1 MRDACEFWLI
11 IWPPSLTRTCQQLL
25 TRRLLLLLLLC
36 TTIRPHAQVL
46 QYGSIHSAVATL
58 SSLQSAADLSAAIAA
73 APSQAALQSLA
84 AEAAAIPQ
92 QSWLA
97 QEYKV
102 GLRDRRVDEV

>member
-1 MRDACEFWLI
+1 
-11 IWPPSLTRTCQQLL
+11 
-25 TRRLLLLLLLC
+25 
-36 TTIRPHAQVL
+36 VL

-73 APSQAALQSLA
+73 APNHAALQSLA

-102 GLRDRRVDEV
+102 RLSVVMLHQ

>member
-1 MRDACEFWLI
+1 MSAVHLLRHVH
-11 IWPPSLTRTCQQLL
+11 TQVTLL
-25 TRRLLLLLLLC
+25 TRHLLC
-36 TTIRPHAQVL
+36 YCYCCCCCLIYFTQVL

-84 AEAAAIPQ
+84 AEAAAVPQ

-102 GLRDRRVDEV
+102 SQGRLLALGCRLFPA

>member
-1 MRDACEFWLI
+1 L
-11 IWPPSLTRTCQQLL
+11 
-25 TRRLLLLLLLC
+25 
-36 TTIRPHAQVL
+36 QVL

-73 APSQAALQSLA
+73 APNHAALQSLA
-84 AEAAAIPQ
+84 AEAAATPQ

-102 GLRDRRVDEV
+102 RPNTQTLANHNLSSESHQWL